1 MSDSEEKV
9 KMIKSLV
16 TGRETLCPKCEKAIL
31 IRVNPAKNGNTRYKC
46 PVCGENT
53 VSDKC

>member
-1 MSDSEEKV
+1 MNDSEEKV
-9 KMIKSLV
+9 KVIKSLV